1 MTYYNKITKSTRTGA
16 FDTKPTNLGSI
27 VTSTTLV
34 ILISLLNQCTAIYQ
48 CACAFTAI
56 LLMVNTKMLNTS
68 SKQAYRY
75 ITTRLTMSL
84 PIYMLSDSLSS
95 GLVVASL
102 VSLLISSFVSIYI
115 GNLVK
120 DSYSLPIILAISLL
134 VAASID
140 GLLMSAYFATQTN
153 LSFYKV
159 INIFNRELFFKT
171 VYGMAS
177 ALTIYYLGIY
187 GKRKSKMV

>member
-1 MTYYNKITKSTRTGA
+1 MTYYNKITESTRAGA
-16 FDTKPTNLGSI
+16 FDKKTASFGAI
-27 VTSTTLV
+27 VTSATLV
-34 ILISLLNQCTAIYQ
+34 MLISLLNQCTAIYQ
-48 CACAFTAI
+48 CACVFTAI
-56 LLMVNTKMLNTS
+56 LLMANAKMLHTGSKEAYKCIATS
-68 SKQAYRY
+68 
-75 ITTRLTMSL
+75 IVLSL
-84 PIYMLSDSLSS
+84 PIYILSGPLSN
-95 GLVVASL
+95 GLVLSSL
-102 VSLLISSFVSIYI
+102 VSLLISSFASIYI

-120 DSYSLPIILAISLL
+120 DSYSLPIALLIALLA
-134 VAASID
+134 AASID

-159 INIFNRELFFKT
+159 LSIFNRELFFKA

>member
-1 MTYYNKITKSTRTGA
+1 MTYYNKITESTRTGA
-16 FDTKPTNLGSI
+16 FDKKTANFGSI
-27 VTSTTLV
+27 ITSATLV
-34 ILISLLNQCTAIYQ
+34 MLISLLNQCTAIYQ
-48 CACAFTAI
+48 CACVFTAI
-56 LLMVNTKMLNTS
+56 LLMVNAKMLNTS
-68 SKQAYRY
+68 SRRAYKY
-75 ITTRLTMSL
+75 ISTGVLLSL
-84 PIYMLSDSLSS
+84 PIYMLSGSPSS
-95 GLVVASL
+95 GLVLGSL

-120 DSYSLPIILAISLL
+120 DSYSLPVVLVIALMAAAI
-134 VAASID
+134 ID
-140 GLLMSAYFATQTN
+140 GLLISVYFATQTN

-159 INIFNRELFFKT
+159 ISIFNRELFFKA

>member
-1 MTYYNKITKSTRTGA
+1 MTYYNKITESTRAGA
-16 FDTKPTNLGSI
+16 FDKKTASFGAI
-27 VTSTTLV
+27 VTSATLV
-34 ILISLLNQCTAIYQ
+34 MLISLLNQCTAIYQ
-48 CACAFTAI
+48 CACVFTAI
-56 LLMVNTKMLNTS
+56 LLMANAKMLHTG
-68 SKQAYRY
+68 SKEAYKY
-75 ITTRLTMSL
+75 ISAGIVMSL
-84 PIYMLSDSLSS
+84 PIYMLSGSLSN
-95 GLVVASL
+95 GLVLASL
-102 VSLLISSFVSIYI
+102 VSLLISSFASIYI

-120 DSYSLPIILAISLL
+120 DSYSLPAALIIALLA
-134 VAASID
+134 AASID

-159 INIFNRELFFKT
+159 LSIFNRELFFKA

>member
-1 MTYYNKITKSTRTGA
+1 MTYYNKIKESTRTGA
-16 FDTKPTNLGSI
+16 FDNKTANLGSI
-27 VTSTTLV
+27 ITLATLV
-34 ILISLLNQCTAIYQ
+34 MLISLLNQCTDIYQ
-48 CACAFTAI
+48 CACVFTAI
-56 LLMVNTKMLNTS
+56 LLMVNAKMFNTS
-68 SKQAYRY
+68 SRQAYKY
-75 ITTRLTMSL
+75 ISTGVLLSL
-84 PIYMLSDSLSS
+84 PIYMLNGSLSS
-95 GLVVASL
+95 GLVLVSL
-102 VSLLISSFVSIYI
+102 VSLLISSFASIYI

-120 DSYSLPIILAISLL
+120 DSYSLPIAFFIALL

-187 GKRKSKMV
+187 GKRKNKMV